1 MRHDT
6 PATTIHTSSGRRQA
20 LARIS
25 HRAGLLP
32 PLAQARAMLRDD
44 LRILAY
50 HRVLEPLPPG
60 FSFDL
65 ELVSAWA
72 ESFRE
77 QMALVRRRFHPMRF
91 DEVLACLYAGRRLP
105 RNAVLVT
112 FDDGYDDNYRVAY
125 PILHDLGVS
134 AMFFVST
141 GHIDSGVPYSY
152 DWLVHMLCVTEADTL
167 ALPELQI
174 ACALPPDLGKRR
186 VVAANVL
193 DRLKGLDEGSQA
205 RIIARLAR
213 EWRLPIP
220 HRHPDCRPMTWA
232 QLREMQDNGMEVG
245 SHGVNHRMLA
255 KLPPALMRAELVES
269 RRRIGVELGRPA
281 QVVSYPVGGHD
292 AFNREVETAARAA
305 GYEMA
310 CSYVAGTSRP
320 GPDTL
325 FSLRR
330 LPIERDMDQAWFE
343 AVVALPELFM
353 HRSRRRLPNHA
364 G

>member
-1 MRHDT
+1 MRQDT
-6 PATTIHTSSGRRQA
+6 QATTAPSNGRRQA

-32 PLAQARAMLRDD
+32 PLARARAVLRDD

-50 HRVLEPLPPG
+50 HRVLETVPPA

-72 ESFRE
+72 ERFRE
-77 QMALVRRRFHPMRF
+77 QMALIRRRFHPMRF
-91 DEVLACLYAGRRLP
+91 DEVLACRDAGRRLP

-125 PILHDLGVS
+125 PILHDLGLS
-134 AMFFVST
+134 AMFFVAT
-141 GHIDSGVPYSY
+141 GHIDSGVPFSY
-152 DWLVHMLCVTEADTL
+152 DWLVHMVCVTDAD
-167 ALPELQI
+167 ALSVAELEI
-174 ACALPPDLGKRR
+174 DCALPPDLVRR
-186 VVAANVL
+186 RAIAARVL
-193 DRLKGLDEGSQA
+193 DRIKALEEGAQA

-220 HRHPDCRPMTWA
+220 SRHPDCRPMSWS
-232 QLREMQDNGMEVG
+232 QLREMQDDGMEVG

-255 KLPPALMRAELVES
+255 KLPPELMKAELVES

-292 AFNREVETAARAA
+292 AFNRQVEVAARAA

-310 CSYVAGTSRP
+310 CSYLAGTSRP
-320 GPDTL
+320 TAESL
-325 FSLRR
+325 FALRR
-330 LPIERDMDQAWFE
+330 LPVERHMDQAWFE
-343 AVVALPELFM
+343 AVVALPELFL
-353 HRSRRRLPNHA
+353 HRSRRRVPA
-364 G
+364 RAA